1 MEEEQKLEHD
11 EQEIQEPAPPRII
24 KCGVAGVGSLGQHH
38 ARIYSAMENCE
49 LAGIFELDDRR
60 AAEICE
66 RHGCK
71 RFDSIEALG
80 DECEAVSVV
89 VPTDYHH
96 GVAIPLL
103 NQKCNLIIEKPL
115 CFNRKEAEEILEAAK
130 RNGVVT
136 QVGHIE
142 HFNPVMNFLEDHI
155 YFPRY
160 IVADR
165 FAPFQPRGTEV
176 GVVLDLMIHDLGII
190 RQLVKSPVKKIDAL
204 GVNVL
209 SKTEDIANARI
220 TFENGCVANINT
232 SRVSM
237 NKKREIRVFQ
247 PNAYLSLNFME
258 QNGHLLTK
266 LGNNIQRHEI
276 PIEKAEPL
284 FLELQYFLQCIR
296 DKATPKVDVGFGKS
310 TLELA
315 LDITEQIQEQ
325 MKQEIMFPDLSADET
340 DGA

>member
-1 MEEEQKLEHD
+1 METTSPEPEAIIEEL
-11 EQEIQEPAPPRII
+11 PPRTIR
-24 KCGVAGVGSLGQHH
+24 CGVAGVGSLGQHH
-38 ARIYSAMENCE
+38 ARIYATMDHCELVGIYEMDDARAKEICVKYNCE
-49 LAGIFELDDRR
+49 
-60 AAEICE
+60 
-66 RHGCK
+66 
-71 RFDSIEALG
+71 RFNSIEELG
-80 DECEAVSVV
+80 KACEAVSVV

-96 GVAIPLL
+96 QFAIPLL
-103 NQKCNLIIEKPL
+103 KQKCNLMIEKPL
-115 CFNRKEAEEILEAAK
+115 CFSRQQAAEILEAAK
-130 RNGVVT
+130 ENKVVA

-142 HFNPVMNFLEDHI
+142 HFNPVMAFLEDHI
-155 YFPRY
+155 YYPRY

-190 RQLVKSPVKKIDAL
+190 RQLVNSPVKKVEAL

-209 SKTEDIANARI
+209 SSTEDIANARI

-258 QNGHLLTK
+258 QNGHLLTRR
-266 LGNNIQRHEI
+266 GTNIQKHEI

-284 FLELQYFLQCIR
+284 FLELQSFLHCIR
-296 DKATPKVDVGFGKS
+296 TNSKPKVDVEFGKT

-315 LDITEQIQEQ
+315 LDITEQIRQQLEN
-325 MKQEIMFPDLSADET
+325 EIQFPTLTDEEES
-340 DGA
+340 

>member
-1 MEEEQKLEHD
+1 MENENIDQQ
-11 EQEIQEPAPPRII
+11 EQEVIEPAPPRTI

-38 ARIYSAMENCE
+38 ARIYHAMENCE
-49 LAGIFELDDRR
+49 LVGIFETSDAR
-60 AAEICE
+60 AKEICE
-66 RHGCK
+66 RYQCK
-71 RFDSIEALG
+71 RFNSIEELG

-96 GVAIPLL
+96 QVAIPLL
-103 NQKCNLIIEKPL
+103 DQKCNLIIEKPL
-115 CFNRKEAEEILEAAK
+115 CFNRQEAEEILEAAK

-142 HFNPVMNFLEDHI
+142 HFNPVMNFLENHI

-190 RQLVKSPVKKIDAL
+190 RQLVKSPVKSVEAL
-204 GVNVL
+204 GVSVL
-209 SKTEDIANARI
+209 SGTEDIANARI

-266 LGNNIQRHEI
+266 QGSNIQRHEI

-284 FLELQYFLQCIR
+284 FLELQSFLQCIR
-296 DKATPKVDVGFGKS
+296 DKATPKVDVEFGKS

-325 MKQEIMFPDLSADET
+325 MKNEIMFPDLSQESE
-340 DGA
+340 G

>member
-1 MEEEQKLEHD
+1 MENTNPEPEAIVEEL
-11 EQEIQEPAPPRII
+11 PPRTI

-38 ARIYSAMENCE
+38 ARIYAAMDHCE
-49 LAGIFELDDRR
+49 LLGIYEMDDAR
-60 AAEICE
+60 AREICAKYD
-66 RHGCK
+66 CK
-71 RFDSIEALG
+71 RFGSIEELG
-80 DECEAVSVV
+80 KACEAVSVV

-96 GVAIPLL
+96 QFAIPLL
-103 NQKCNLIIEKPL
+103 NQKCNLMIEKPL
-115 CFNRKEAEEILEAAK
+115 CFDRKEAAEILEAAK
-130 RNGVVT
+130 KNKVVT

-155 YFPRY
+155 YYPRY

-190 RQLVKSPVKKIDAL
+190 RQLVNSPVVNVEAL

-209 SKTEDIANARI
+209 SSTEDIANARI
-220 TFENGCVANINT
+220 TFKNGCVANINT

-258 QNGHLLTK
+258 QNGHLLTRRG
-266 LGNNIQRHEI
+266 GNIERHDI

-284 FLELQYFLQCIR
+284 FMELQSFLQCIR
-296 DKATPKVDVGFGKS
+296 DKSKPKVDVEFGKS

-315 LDITEQIQEQ
+315 LDITEQIHRQL
-325 MKQEIMFPDLSADET
+325 KDEIQFPNLTDEEEN
-340 DGA
+340 

>member
-1 MEEEQKLEHD
+1 MEH
-11 EQEIQEPAPPRII
+11 
-24 KCGVAGVGSLGQHH
+24 
-38 ARIYSAMENCE
+38 CE
-49 LAGIFELDDRR
+49 LVGIYELNDAR
-60 AAEICE
+60 AKEICD
-66 RHGCK
+66 RYQCQ
-71 RFDSIEALG
+71 RFQSIEELG
-80 DECEAVSVV
+80 NACEAVSVV
-89 VPTDYHH
+89 VPTDFHH
-96 GVAIPLL
+96 RVAIPLL
-103 NQKCNLIIEKPL
+103 HQKCNLIIEKPL
-115 CFNRKEAEEILEAAK
+115 CFNREEAEEIQQAAK
-130 RNGVVT
+130 LNGVVT

-142 HFNPVMNFLEDHI
+142 HFNPVMQFLEDHI

-190 RQLVKSPVKKIDAL
+190 RQLVKSPVKKVEAL

-209 SKTEDIANARI
+209 SNTEDIANARI

-232 SRVSM
+232 SRVSL

-266 LGNNIQRHEI
+266 SGSHIQRHEI

-296 DKATPKVDVGFGKS
+296 NKSTPKVDVNFGKS

-325 MKQEIMFPDLSADET
+325 MRNEILFPDLSASDSE
-340 DGA
+340 